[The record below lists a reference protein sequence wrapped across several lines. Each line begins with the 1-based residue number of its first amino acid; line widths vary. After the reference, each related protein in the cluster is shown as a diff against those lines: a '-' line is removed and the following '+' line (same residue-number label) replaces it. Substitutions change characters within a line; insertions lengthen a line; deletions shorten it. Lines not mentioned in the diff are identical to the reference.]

1 MNITGFIPNKP
12 ISYYCDLFNS
22 LRLMAPIIGIQR
34 HRLKSDGEGVTT
46 LVGFHG
52 CPLSC
57 KQCLNPQCKD
67 NTNSEML
74 ITTEKLYQLVK
85 VDDLY
90 FQATGGGVTFGGGE
104 PLCYPKFITE
114 FHELC
119 KDDGWNL
126 RVETSLNVRQE
137 AIKEVLPC
145 INEFIV
151 DIKDMNPDI
160 YKAYTG
166 MDNKL
171 VKDNL
176 RMLVEQG
183 AADKILL
190 RIPSIEGFNTDE
202 DIRKSKIEL
211 KEIGLEKLDCFSYET
226 PSTLEDEKTVY
237 GKNIC
242 RILKEIRKVAAN
254 INDIEYEPSEC
265 LFEGDCP
272 GTCPKCDEEL
282 KTLTEQLHLRKKNN
296 TFREIP
302 KQDISFMGSQ
312 IRIDLP
318 DILAGDIIR
327 QPVNIKGLFD
337 F

>member
-1 MNITGFIPNKP
+1 MFTLGYFAGSPMSFFDEWYRRNYGSK
-12 ISYYCDLFNS
+12 
-22 LRLMAPIIGIQR
+22 APIFGIDR
-34 HRLKSDGEGVTT
+34 HRMMSDGDGVTT
-46 LVGFHG
+46 LVGFYG

-57 KQCLNPQCKD
+57 QKCLNPQCKD
-67 NTNSEML
+67 EKFGEKS
-74 ITTEKLYQLVK
+74 ITPIDLYQIVK

-90 FQATGGGVTFGGGE
+90 FQATRGGVTFGGGE
-104 PLCYPKFITE
+104 PLCYPAFIAA

-137 AIKEVLPC
+137 AVKEVLPC

-176 RMLVEQG
+176 RMLVEEG

-190 RIPSIEGFNTDE
+190 RVPSIEGYNTDE
-202 DIRKSKIEL
+202 DIRKSKREL
-211 KEIGLEKLDCFSYET
+211 QEMGLQRFDIFSYET
-226 PSTLEDEKTVY
+226 PSTLVDKITIY

-242 RILKEIRKVAAN
+242 RILKEIRKVAAEVNN
-254 INDIEYEPSEC
+254 IEFEPSEC
-265 LFEGDCP
+265 HFEGDCP

-282 KTLTEQLHLRKKNN
+282 KMLSEQLELRKKNG

-302 KQDISFMGSQ
+302 KLDIPLVGSK
-312 IRIDLP
+312 IHIDTPPTLV
-318 DILAGDIIR
+318 GDII
-327 QPVNIKGLFD
+327 PNF
-337 F
+337 